1 VPGGRPRKSVE
12 QHVLDGTYRKDRHGP
27 LTPEN
32 TPATAP
38 PPPVPSNLTTAERA
52 AWKQLTA
59 LLAGVV
65 KPRDTPTLVELCRWM
80 ARADLIAVA
89 LAAVKPGAKGFAQLL
104 TAAAIAT
111 DKVAVLSGRFG
122 LSPSDRAKLGADV
135 HTPAPAQ
142 VKTRPRTALDGQA
155 PPKD

>member
-1 VPGGRPRKSVE
+1 MPGGRPRKSIE

-32 TPATAP
+32 APAAAP
-38 PPPVPSNLTTAERA
+38 PPTPANLTEAERVV
-52 AWKQLTA
+52 WRELVG

-89 LAAVKPGAKGFAQLL
+89 LAATKPGAKGFAQLL
-104 TAAAIAT
+104 TASAIAT

-142 VKTRPRTALDGQA
+142 VKTRPRTALDGQP
-155 PPKD
+155 PPKG